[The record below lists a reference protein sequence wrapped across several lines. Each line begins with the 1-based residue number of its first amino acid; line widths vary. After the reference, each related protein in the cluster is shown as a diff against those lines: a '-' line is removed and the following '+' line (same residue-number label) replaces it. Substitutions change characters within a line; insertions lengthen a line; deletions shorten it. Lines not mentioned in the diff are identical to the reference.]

1 MRSKLVQG
9 RKSINCAN
17 SVLPA
22 YILNPREM
30 VPENLADTRFCVQV
44 DTTPKAT
51 IPSSTQQVARYNRVL
66 NRTAVARVG
75 SDARLMVVVVVVNRC
90 LWGMGFVAE
99 TEVLHHEGSTV
110 WTVEGGRA
118 EDDFVAASVTENFL
132 TQGGLDDLAGV
143 NAAG

>member
-1 MRSKLVQG
+1 
-9 RKSINCAN
+9 
-17 SVLPA
+17 
-22 YILNPREM
+22 M